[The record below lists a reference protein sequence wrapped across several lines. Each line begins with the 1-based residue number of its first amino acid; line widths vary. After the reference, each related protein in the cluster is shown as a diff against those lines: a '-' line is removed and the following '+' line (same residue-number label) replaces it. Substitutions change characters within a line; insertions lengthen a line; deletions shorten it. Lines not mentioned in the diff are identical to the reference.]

1 MILGERIKK
10 LRTEKGLSQSQLAK
24 KIGVSYP
31 QMSRYEIKGV
41 QPPADVLKKL
51 ADVFETTADYM
62 ISGDSNE
69 KAKNSLKDAELIN
82 QFKEIDLLPE
92 EEKNV
97 LLKIVSAYIRDF
109 KAKKAFG
116 FL

>member
-1 MILGERIKK
+1 MTLGKRIKQ
-10 LRTEKGLSQSQLAK
+10 LRTEKGLSQSQLAEM
-24 KIGVSYP
+24 IDISYP

-51 ADVFETTADYM
+51 ADVLGTTADYI

-69 KAKNSLKDAELIN
+69 KIKNGLKDAELIK
-82 QFKEIDLLPE
+82 QFKEMDKLPD

-109 KAKKAFG
+109 KAKQAYT
-116 FL
+116 L